1 MLKVA
6 LAGVAAVAV
15 PAAVFA
21 SPESILPPGFGTPAP
36 PPPSPPRASPSPTPR
51 PARPPAP
58 APTPTPAPTSSASPT
73 PATPPATPRAGTP
86 APPPLPTPFGN
97 PLAGTPPPP
106 SVSTTS
112 DLPPAPPP
120 PTVEDRGAFADR
132 LIVYQ
137 RPAGVVGVIGLEEGG
152 IAYDG
157 FGGADGRFLNAL
169 LNATQAPLASRWQ
182 QIAARRALLSRVPTP
197 PSVRAADWVAA
208 RASFLA
214 RAGEADGARVLVSAI
229 DPDRITP
236 AFTEAAMLAALS
248 NADPS
253 GLCPYAPFV
262 VGEAAPWRMAQA
274 ICAALSGEPG
284 RAVAL
289 IERARRAAGGRR
301 TPDILLSEK
310 VIGASANGRRAV
322 RMRWETVPELTPWR
336 FGMAAATAASIPTA
350 LWDDAPDE
358 IRAWGARAPFE
369 EWSTRLSLARTAA
382 VLSPFS
388 AADLITAYSAAAAGD
403 PLPDDLATATDE
415 LRTAYVGED
424 PSDRLTALRS
434 LWKGGEGFDYAGL
447 ILTAY
452 AAARVAPD
460 AARVEDADG
469 LVASLFTA
477 GFDQSAERWAQVVD
491 DDGSAGTDI
500 AWSILAAG
508 SPQPSVDLSSGRVE
522 RFVGRQDEH
531 RAALLVAAL
540 AGLGRLDEGAAR
552 QAIAPTGFAL
562 DTRSRWSG
570 LMAAAASR
578 GQPGTV
584 ILLASAGL
592 QVREWAD
599 VPPAHLYHILS
610 AYRQAGLE
618 GYARMIAAEALTR
631 A

>member
-1 MLKVA
+1 M
-6 LAGVAAVAV
+6 
-15 PAAVFA
+15 
-21 SPESILPPGFGTPAP
+21 
-36 PPPSPPRASPSPTPR
+36 
-51 PARPPAP
+51 
-58 APTPTPAPTSSASPT
+58 
-73 PATPPATPRAGTP
+73 
-86 APPPLPTPFGN
+86 
-97 PLAGTPPPP
+97 
-106 SVSTTS
+106 
-112 DLPPAPPP
+112 
-120 PTVEDRGAFADR
+120 EDRGAFADR

-137 RPAGVVGVIGLEEGG
+137 RPAGVVGVLGPEEGG
-152 IAYDG
+152 IAFDG

-169 LNATQAPLASRWQ
+169 LNAIQAPLTSRWQ

-214 RAGEADGARVLVSAI
+214 RAGEADGARLLVSAI

-236 AFTEAAMLAALS
+236 PFTEAAMLAALA

-262 VGEAAPWRMAQA
+262 AGEAAPWRMAQA
-274 ICAALSGEPG
+274 ICAGLSGEPG

-301 TPDILLSEK
+301 TPDILLTEK
-310 VIGASANGRRAV
+310 VIGASAEGRRAV
-322 RMRWETVPELTPWR
+322 QMRWETVPELTPWR
-336 FGMAAATAASIPTA
+336 FGMAAATAAAIPAA
-350 LWDDAPDE
+350 LWETAPDQ

-369 EWSTRLSLARTAA
+369 DWPTRLSLARTAA
-382 VLSPFS
+382 VLSPYS

-403 PLPDDLATATDE
+403 ALPDELATAIDE
-415 LRTAYVGED
+415 LRTAYVGD
-424 PSDRLTALRS
+424 GLSDRLDALRS
-434 LWKGGEGFDYAGL
+434 LWKGSDGFDYAGL

-460 AARVEDADG
+460 PGRAGDADG
-469 LVASLFTA
+469 VVASLFTA
-477 GFDQSAERWAQVVD
+477 GLDQSAARWARVVD
-491 DDGSAGTDI
+491 DDGSSDTDR

-508 SPQPSVDLSSGRVE
+508 SPQPSVDLSSKRVE
-522 RFVGRQDEH
+522 SFVGRTDEH

-540 AGLGRLDEGAAR
+540 AGLGRLDEQAAR
-552 QAIAPTGFAL
+552 EAIAPTGFAL
-562 DTRSRWSG
+562 DTPSRWSRV
-570 LMAAAASR
+570 MAAAAAR

-592 QVREWAD
+592 QVRDWSD
-599 VPPAHLYHILS
+599 VPPAHLYHILAS
-610 AYRQAGLE
+610 YRRAGLE